1 MPEERPV
8 NGRVQLRWLW
18 LTAAMIVA
26 DQIVKWSVVAGLQ
39 LFERLPV
46 LPPVLEITRL
56 HNHGAAFS
64 FLDDAGGW
72 QKYLFLGLAVVV
84 SAGIVVW
91 LARLEADVRRL
102 VPAGLALIA
111 GGAIGNAIDRVHYG
125 YVVDF
130 IHVHWYD
137 SWWFP
142 AFNVADSAIT
152 VGAVLLIL
160 DALLDSRYPR
170 TQKGG

>member
-1 MPEERPV
+1 MPNVTPTTGPRH
-8 NGRVQLRWLW
+8 LRWLW
-18 LTAAMIVA
+18 LTASIIVI
-26 DQIVKWSVVAGLQ
+26 DQAVKHWVVSALQ

-72 QKYLFLGLAVVV
+72 QKYLFLGLAVTV
-84 SAGIVVW
+84 SAGIAVW
-91 LARLEADVRRL
+91 LYRLEDSARRI
-102 VPAGLALIA
+102 VPAGLALGA
-111 GGAIGNAIDRVHYG
+111 GGALGNAIDRVHYG

-130 IHVHWYD
+130 IHVHWYE

-142 AFNVADSAIT
+142 AFNVADAAIT
-152 VGAVLLIL
+152 VGAACLIV
-160 DALLDSRYPR
+160 DALLDSRHPR
-170 TQKGG
+170 NG

>member
-1 MPEERPV
+1 MPNVTPTA
-8 NGRVQLRWLW
+8 GLGHLRWLW
-18 LTAAMIVA
+18 LTSGVILV
-26 DQIVKWSVVAGLQ
+26 DQAVKHMVVAGLE

-72 QKYLFLGLAVVV
+72 QKYLFLGLAVTV
-84 SAGIVVW
+84 SVGIAVW
-91 LARLEADVRRL
+91 LYRLEADARRI
-102 VPAGLALIA
+102 VPAGLALVA
-111 GGAIGNAIDRVHYG
+111 GGALGNAIDRVHYG

-142 AFNVADSAIT
+142 AFNVADAAIT
-152 VGAVLLIL
+152 LGAALLIL
-160 DALLDSRYPR
+160 DALLDSRHPR
-170 TQKGG
+170 NG